1 MENLNPFEKADLL
14 FRYLRDELR
23 AEERTMVEEWLA
35 ADENNQKLADQF
47 KDQMALEKEMALFS
61 SNDRKKAWESIAA
74 RTGSGARMVPLRKR
88 RKVLLPVA
96 ALALLCVVGGWL
108 IWHTPAQKS
117 ADIKRDAVAQ
127 AANPPANTGKVRLTL
142 ANGAVIELDETGDG
156 ALYED
161 SSSKL
166 LKKNGELLYQSKDD
180 EAGTLAAY
188 NMIHTPVG
196 RQYRVVLPDKSK
208 VWLNA
213 ASSLRYPTTFR
224 DSARVVE
231 LSGEAYF
238 EVAKNKSM
246 PFIVKA
252 GETKVEVVGTHF
264 NVMAYPDE
272 KTTRTTLLEG
282 SVIVSD
288 PKERKKMRPGQEA
301 IAGNGIRLAEADP
314 QAAVAWKQGFFN
326 FENADI
332 AMVMRQLRRWYDVD
346 VVYEKG
352 IVPDIHFSGI
362 ISRNSSVQ
370 QVITMINMSGNLQM
384 EIQGRKVLVKAV
396 K

>member
-14 FRYLRDELR
+14 FRYLRDELP
-23 AEERTMVEEWLA
+23 AEERLMVEEWLA

-47 KDQMALEKEMALFS
+47 KDRLTLEKEMALFS
-61 SNDRKKAWESIAA
+61 SNEKDKAWESIAE

-88 RKVLLPVA
+88 KVLLPVA
-96 ALALLCVVGGWL
+96 VLALLCVIGGWL
-108 IWHTPAQKS
+108 IWQAPADRT
-117 ADIKRDAVAQ
+117 AAIKRDAVAQ
-127 AANPPANTGKVRLTL
+127 AANPPVNPGKVSLTL
-142 ANGAVIELDETGDG
+142 ANGSVIALDETGDG

-161 SSSKL
+161 SASKL

-180 EAGTLAAY
+180 ETGSLAGY

-196 RQYRVVLPDKSK
+196 RQYRIVLPDKSK

-213 ASSLRYPTTFR
+213 TSSLRYPTAFR

-238 EVAKNKSM
+238 EVAKNKNM

-272 KTTRTTLLEG
+272 KTTTTTLLEG
-282 SVIVSD
+282 AVIVSD
-288 PKERKKMRPGQEA
+288 RKDRKKMRPGQEA
-301 IAGNGIRLAEADP
+301 VAGNGVRLAEADP
-314 QAAVAWKQGFFN
+314 QAAVAWKQGFFH
-326 FENADI
+326 FENAGI
-332 AMVMRQLRRWYDVD
+332 ETVMRQLTRWYDIEVT
-346 VVYEKG
+346 YEKG
-352 IVPDIHFSGI
+352 IIPGIHFSGI
-362 ISRNSSVQ
+362 ISRTSSVQ

-384 EIQGRKVLVKAV
+384 EIQGRDVLVKAI